1 MTSSLREHQEHY
13 RAHHR
18 TVGCKLTH
26 LFGVPMIALSIPAL
40 LFNRKLSASLFFT
53 GWALQFIGHFVF
65 EKNKPMLF
73 KDPKDPLTYC
83 SALIFVTQ
91 EWLSL
96 LNGGRLTGDDSQVS
110 AVTHLRPRRRRTG
123 SV

>member
-1 MTSSLREHQEHY
+1 
-13 RAHHR
+13 
-18 TVGCKLTH
+18 
-26 LFGVPMIALSIPAL
+26 
-40 LFNRKLSASLFFT
+40 
-53 GWALQFIGHFVF
+53 VF

-83 SALIFVTQ
+83 SALIFVAQ

-96 LNGGRLTGDDSQVS
+96 LNGGRLTGDDSQGS

-123 SV
+123 SF